1 MMDEA
6 YRLLFRGE
14 VLDGQHPAVVKKR
27 LVDALQLN
35 DDQAA
40 KLFSGSAVILKRN
53 ADTKTAARYQGL
65 FKKAGA
71 RLRVMPVEE
80 SKPKPAPISD
90 PASAAASVESPQP
103 AAAEAS
109 ARAATDAAIEVLPA
123 GADMLSGDERH
134 EIPAVEVDIS
144 HLDILEDAPAAVA
157 EVPAQAA
164 VNVPEFSIADLG
176 VDMVEHIEAEP
187 ADIDPH
193 FDLAEL
199 GADIPTLPV
208 DSTPVIDIASVRF
221 DVAER
226 GADIGD
232 RHNESHE
239 PAPDTSHLSL
249 VAE

>member
-27 LVDALQLN
+27 LIDALRLN

-80 SKPKPAPISD
+80 SKPQSAPISD
-90 PASAAASVESPQP
+90 PAAAAASVESPRP
-103 AAAEAS
+103 AAAAS
-109 ARAATDAAIEVLPA
+109 MPAATDAAIQVLPP
-123 GADMLSGDERH
+123 GADLLTGDERH
-134 EIPAVEVDIS
+134 ESPAVEVDIS
-144 HLDILEDAPAAVA
+144 HLEILDDAPAVIA
-157 EVPAQAA
+157 EAPPQAA

-176 VDMVEHIEAEP
+176 VDMVEHVEPEP

-193 FDLAEL
+193 FDLAEP

-232 RHNESHE
+232 RHNELHE